1 MSQYPLTT
9 HQLDGFRSHTDPTAE
24 AVLDQLLGHYRPD
37 QVKALFRLIQE
48 YGEHADAPAF
58 LRDFVEEPGELPA
71 WIDRQKLE
79 KGRAVFRDYG
89 REIVLSLLC
98 RSLPMCYICAH
109 GAHVLT
115 TTTRLIDIPKNP
127 NYARRLLET
136 LQFVINVSY
145 HDITQPGGI
154 GIITIRKVR
163 LIHATIRR
171 FIHENMQWP
180 AGQLGAPINQE
191 DQLIT
196 MSAFGMEVVKA
207 LSKMGIYLDREERDA
222 WCHLW
227 ETTGYLLGIEE
238 QLLPRDYDSCC
249 EMSERILSS
258 QARLSDDGLRLC
270 GSCVEFMSG
279 LLPHRLLYPFSYA
292 VFKYLNDAEH
302 REIMGYQ
309 SRHRFWDWLMPRLMR
324 STLGVDQKMERR
336 SPLLK
341 FLIRT
346 MNRWLMMGL
355 SKTVMKNEKYFYL
368 PESLKA

>member
-1 MSQYPLTT
+1 MTT
-9 HQLDGFRSHTDPTAE
+9 QQLDGLRSRTDPQAE
-24 AVLDQLLGHYRPD
+24 AVADRLFQHYKLT
-37 QVKALFRLIQE
+37 QVDTLFRHIQE
-48 YGEHADAPAF
+48 YGEHPDVPPF
-58 LRDFVEEPGELPA
+58 LVQFLEEPGELPA
-71 WIDRQKLE
+71 WIDPQKLE

-89 REIVLSLLC
+89 REIVLALLC

-145 HDITQPGGI
+145 HDITQPGGP

-171 FIHENMQWP
+171 YIHEKMQWP
-180 AGQLGAPINQE
+180 AGQLGEPVNQE

-207 LSKMGIYLDREERDA
+207 LAKMGIHLSREERDA

-227 ETTGYLLGIEE
+227 ETTGFLLGIEE
-238 QLLPRDYDSCC
+238 QLLPRDYDSCA
-249 EMSERILSS
+249 EMSERILAS
-258 QARLSDDGLRLC
+258 QARLSDDGQRLC
-270 GSCVEFMSG
+270 RSCLDFMSG
-279 LLPHRLLYPFSYA
+279 LLPHRLLYPFSYS
-292 VFKYLNDAEH
+292 VFRYLNDDPY
-302 REIMGYQ
+302 RETMGFQ
-309 SRHRFWDWLMPRLMR
+309 ARHRFWDWLMPKLMK

-336 SPLLK
+336 SRVLQ

-346 MNRWLMMGL
+346 MNRWLIKGL
-355 SKTVMKNEKYFYL
+355 SKVVMKNEKYFYL